1 MSNPISLRAT
11 PLTGEALG
19 GPFGARLLDFTGDTT
34 PWQRRLWSLGTAL
47 ALREVY
53 EAGPWV
59 DAQVLSPA
67 ALQWLC
73 RDLERLAGDDA
84 GLGAPELRR
93 QLREVLRADLSEHSR
108 HRRRLRELIALINE
122 SYVLRWTA
130 AVDASQALSS
140 ERLARAVAAHLLD
153 CGYSMGF
160 LHRTVSRLIA
170 AEATV
175 GDFLAQADQLASA
188 SPREFEVLVP
198 FHSMPQRQLLAEECP
213 SGALDRRLANG

>member
-1 MSNPISLRAT
+1 MSNPVSLRT
-11 PLTGEALG
+11 TSLTGQMLG

-84 GLGAPELRR
+84 GLGAPEVRR

-108 HRRRLRELIALINE
+108 HRRRLREL
-122 SYVLRWTA
+122 S
-130 AVDASQALSS
+130 
-140 ERLARAVAAHLLD
+140 
-153 CGYSMGF
+153 
-160 LHRTVSRLIA
+160 
-170 AEATV
+170 
-175 GDFLAQADQLASA
+175 AQAGNS
-188 SPREFEVLVP
+188 R
-198 FHSMPQRQLLAEECP
+198 P
-213 SGALDRRLANG
+213 SGPATGACGEQPGKGGCGRIRPP